1 MKIGIAVQ
9 GPSDREFFDK
19 VLHKHF
25 HGITFDVRNL
35 KSQHKLIRQ
44 APALLE
50 TFRGAGY
57 CAGFILVDRDDS
69 TCISAVF
76 KLFDKTIQETARQP
90 RDSRYL
96 HICVAIRELEA
107 WYLADSQAIAAIFPK
122 ASYSSAE
129 ETGSLNAEAKIR
141 DIWQQQYGSC
151 SAVNKIDL
159 AKTIS
164 TKFHPA
170 KAQTRSKSFAYF
182 WNMLG
187 KKIASVKM
195 QS

>member
-44 APALLE
+44 APTLLD
-50 TFRGAGY
+50 TFRDAGY

-69 TCISAVF
+69 TCISSVIG
-76 KLFDKTIQETARQP
+76 LFDRTIQGSAREIIS
-90 RDSRYL
+90 SRYL

-107 WYLADSQAIAAIFPK
+107 WYLADSVAIAAAFPK
-122 ASYSSAE
+122 ASYSPPQDTS
-129 ETGSLNAEAKIR
+129 SLNAEAKIR
-141 DIWQQQYGSC
+141 DLWQQQYGLY

-159 AKTIS
+159 AKKIS
-164 TKFHPA
+164 AKFNPN
-170 KAQTRSKSFAYF
+170 KARTRSKSFAYF
-182 WNMLG
+182 WNVLN
-187 KKIASVKM
+187 KKVALAKIRN
-195 QS
+195 